1 MADETFE
8 TQSAPTA
15 SESLT
20 DTKSSRY
27 GDERVKKGPLM
38 AEFEPGSEEEKEVAK
53 FHLLMWEQQDSLLD
67 QPAAQ
72 WGVNAYRRAGISNAK
87 LLRSKSRDQDKHWTA
102 WAPKNATPD
111 AIPGVNKAATLCR
124 RLTAMLT
131 IDPFKPQVVAE
142 NGDDTKK
149 AAAELSQRVLESLQD
164 EHGLNEPVKQRRAI
178 DKSHTYG
185 SGYIEYF
192 VDQRGGGEKAVKVQ
206 ARPDAIHADL
216 ALIDPIT
223 GAEGPMQ
230 DANGGP
236 IPYVDRFVDE
246 EGNFVEDP
254 EEAAVE
260 YIAKLDSEVL
270 DSRHVRLLP
279 HTSADIWDADGV
291 MIAAMPTW
299 AEVKEME
306 PDIAGMDD
314 EIIAEIMGFRPSFAD
329 ALTDADTTDI
339 DPKIGESDEWNDE
352 RPVFVLKSYHL
363 RRPEYPDGLMLI
375 TIGGCYVLHRSRW
388 IDDSD
393 GEKRALSLPVTQLCG
408 LAEGREGYW
417 HVGLME
423 VIGGSNE
430 QRAAIMAHW
439 NFHLDHFAR
448 RKTYLPTNSIIN
460 PDQIRNPTATV
471 LPINPGGKP
480 EYEDIP
486 EFPSD
491 AVALYQEQGMA
502 MDDAAGLNTQPGP
515 KTTSGRHEF
524 ALISQEHAGMAE
536 FRSNYERGY
545 IRGSRITL
553 ELARAFFT
561 DEQETKYAGEGGS
574 YRLLAWK
581 GADLVVDPDVRVK
594 AGSGTM
600 LAPAAKAQLAER
612 YAGLGVIDMDD
623 LKEVITSNVGADIGL
638 QDNPHRM
645 RVLNQIAEWKEGP
658 PPDWQPPEPQIDPM
672 TGQPAMDPATG
683 QPLTPP
689 DPVLMQI
696 WEPIMAD
703 ELPPVASM
711 RLKELA
717 DAMAGPKYRTFPP
730 EWRFGLDTEYQHMGM
745 VLTQSQMPAPDPTGG
760 QPGQQGGDGGK
771 DVPGLE
777 AGGEANDLQEDA
789 LQEGAPPE
797 MVT

>member
-1 MADETFE
+1 MADEGFE
-8 TQSAPTA
+8 TPAPTA

-20 DTKSSRY
+20 DIESSRY
-27 GDERVKKGPLM
+27 GDERAKKGPLL
-38 AEFEPGSEEEKEVAK
+38 AEFEPGSEEEKKVAK
-53 FHLLMWEQQDSLLD
+53 HHLLMWEQQDALLD

-72 WGVNAYRRAGISNAK
+72 WGVNAYRRAGIHNAK

-192 VDQRGGGEKAVKVQ
+192 VDPRGGGEKAVKVQ

-216 ALIDPIT
+216 ALIDPLT
-223 GAEGPMQ
+223 GQEGPMV
-230 DANGGP
+230 DAMGGP
-236 IPYVDRFVDE
+236 IPYMDRFVDE
-246 EGNFVEDP
+246 QGNFVEDP

-260 YIAKLDSEVL
+260 YLAKIDSEVL

-279 HTSADIWDADGV
+279 HTAADIWDADGV
-291 MIAAMPTW
+291 LIAAMPTW
-299 AEVKEME
+299 AEVKLMA
-306 PDIAGMDD
+306 PDIVSLDD
-314 EIIAEIMGFRPSFAD
+314 EIIQEIMGFRPSFAD
-329 ALTDADTTDI
+329 TLTDADTTDI
-339 DPKIGESDEWNDE
+339 DVKIGESDEWNDE

-363 RRPEYPDGLMLI
+363 RRPEYPDGLMII

-393 GEKRALSLPVTQLCG
+393 GEKRPLSLPVTQLCG

-423 VIGGSNE
+423 IIGGGGE

-439 NFHLDHFAR
+439 TYHLEHFAR
-448 RKTYLPTNSIIN
+448 RKTYLPINSVIN
-460 PDQIRNPTATV
+460 PDQLRNPTATV
-471 LPINPGGKP
+471 LPINPGGEP
-480 EYEDIP
+480 IHEQVP
-486 EFPSD
+486 EFPGD
-491 AVALYQEQGMA
+491 AVALYQEQGLA
-502 MDDAAGLNTQPGP
+502 MDDAAGLNTAPGP
-515 KTTSGRHEF
+515 QTKSGRHEF

-536 FRSNYERGY
+536 FRGNYERGY
-545 IRGSRITL
+545 LRGSRITL
-553 ELARAFFT
+553 ELARAFLT
-561 DEQETKYAGEGGS
+561 DEQETKYAGEGGA

-581 GADLVVDPDVRVK
+581 GADLVVDPDVRIK
-594 AGSGTM
+594 PGSGTM
-600 LAPAAKAQLAER
+600 LAPAAKVQLAER
-612 YAGLGVIDMDD
+612 YAAFFDQDDMKDII
-623 LKEVITSNVGADIGL
+623 ETNVGAQVGIN
-638 QDNPHRM
+638 DNPHKM
-645 RVLNQIAEWKEGP
+645 RIASQIAEWKEGP
-658 PPDWQPPEPQIDPM
+658 PPDWQPVPPEIDPA
-672 TGQPAMDPATG
+672 TGAPAVDPMTG

-689 DPVLMQI
+689 DPVLMKI

-711 RLKELA
+711 RLKELS
-717 DAMAGPKYRTFPP
+717 DAMAGPKYREFPP
-730 EWRFGLDTEYQHMGM
+730 EWRAGLDTEYQHMGM
-745 VLTQSQMPAPDPTGG
+745 VLANAQMPAPDPNAPEGG
-760 QPGQQGGDGGK
+760 PEVPGGSS
-771 DVPGLE
+771 DVPGLDS
-777 AGGEANDLQEDA
+777 GPDANDLQEDA

-797 MVT
+797 LVGA